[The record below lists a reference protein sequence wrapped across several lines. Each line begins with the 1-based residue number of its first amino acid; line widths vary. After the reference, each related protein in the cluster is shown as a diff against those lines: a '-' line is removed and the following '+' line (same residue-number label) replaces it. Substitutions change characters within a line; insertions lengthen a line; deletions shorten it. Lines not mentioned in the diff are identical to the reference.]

1 MIHKLKSKIT
11 LTATIVLYKE
21 DSIELSKAI
30 NSFLKTEITK
40 KLFLIDNSPTDHIR
54 DKYIHPDIE
63 YIFIGKN
70 IGFGSG
76 HNIVTDKIKSY
87 SKYHLI
93 LNPDVSFSPC
103 VIPNLLA
110 VMKNESSVAMIAPRV
125 LFPDGSHQ
133 NSCRRY
139 PSIFELLIRRLGV
152 FKKIFPSMIKRGEYK
167 DKDLKKVFYPEYL
180 HGCFQLFKT
189 NDFIAIK
196 GFDERYFLYMEDAD
210 ICRKIDQL
218 GKKKLYF
225 PQEKIVH
232 VLKKGSSKRLRLL
245 IIHISSI
252 IKYFFKWRFKK

>member
-1 MIHKLKSKIT
+1 LKSKIT

-30 NSFLKTEITK
+30 NSFLKTKITK
-40 KLFLIDNSPTDHIR
+40 KLFLIDNSPTDNIR
-54 DKYIHPDIE
+54 NKFIHPDIE
-63 YIFIGKN
+63 YIFIGNN

-76 HNIVTDKIKSY
+76 HNMVIDKIKSY

-93 LNPDVSFSPC
+93 LNPDVSFSHS
-103 VIPNLLA
+103 VIPNLLT
-110 VMKNESSVAMIAPRV
+110 VLKNESSVSMIAPRV
-125 LFPDGSHQ
+125 LFPDGNHQ

-139 PSIFELLIRRLGV
+139 PSVCELLIRRSGV
-152 FKKIFPSMIKRGEYK
+152 FKKMFPSMIKRGEYK
-167 DKDLKKVFYPEYL
+167 DKDLKKPFYPEYL

-189 NDFIAIK
+189 NDFVTIK

-210 ICRKIDQL
+210 ICRKIDEL

-225 PQEKIVH
+225 PQEKIAH
-232 VLKKGSSKRLRLL
+232 VLKKGSSKQLSLL

>member
-30 NSFLKTEITK
+30 NSFLKTKITK
-40 KLFLIDNSPTDHIR
+40 KLFLIDNSPTDNIR
-54 DKYIHPDIE
+54 NKFIHPDIE
-63 YIFIGKN
+63 YIFIGNN

-76 HNIVTDKIKSY
+76 HNMVIDKIKSY

-93 LNPDVSFSPC
+93 LNPDVSFSHS
-103 VIPNLLA
+103 VIPNLLT
-110 VMKNESSVAMIAPRV
+110 VLKNESSVSMIAPRV
-125 LFPDGSHQ
+125 LFPDGNHQ

-139 PSIFELLIRRLGV
+139 PSVCELLIRRSGV
-152 FKKIFPSMIKRGEYK
+152 FKKMFPSMIKRGEYK
-167 DKDLKKVFYPEYL
+167 DKDLKKPFYPEYL

-189 NDFIAIK
+189 NDFVTIK

-210 ICRKIDQL
+210 ICRKIDEL

-225 PQEKIVH
+225 PQEKIAH
-232 VLKKGSSKRLRLL
+232 VLKKGSSKQLSLL

>member
-1 MIHKLKSKIT
+1 MKSKIT

-30 NSFLKTEITK
+30 NSFLKTKITK
-40 KLFLIDNSPTDHIR
+40 KLFLIDNSPTDNIR
-54 DKYIHPDIE
+54 NKFIHPDIE
-63 YIFIGKN
+63 YIFIGNN

-76 HNIVTDKIKSY
+76 HNMVIDKIKSY

-93 LNPDVSFSPC
+93 LNPDVSFSHS
-103 VIPNLLA
+103 VIPNLLT
-110 VMKNESSVAMIAPRV
+110 VMKNESSVSMIAPRV
-125 LFPDGSHQ
+125 LFPDGNHQ

-139 PSIFELLIRRLGV
+139 PSVCELLIRRSGV
-152 FKKIFPSMIKRGEYK
+152 FKKMFPSMIKRGEYK
-167 DKDLKKVFYPEYL
+167 DKDLKKPFYPEYL

-189 NDFIAIK
+189 NDFVTIK

-210 ICRKIDQL
+210 ICRKIDEL

-225 PQEKIVH
+225 PQEKIAH
-232 VLKKGSSKRLRLL
+232 VLKKGSSKQLSLL